1 MARTGRTIDPALVVD
16 IDSWLRYYNDKYRN
30 LVYKDGAMLVLDP
43 TNMSGEPV
51 NTIEPVKGDDYV
63 TLLVSS
69 TTPPERRDAAE
80 AARNAL
86 DERRRE
92 SIKEARTDF
101 LKVEQ
106 DLLLAMDAWR
116 AADTGVARTAAAN
129 QVGHFTK
136 AMEEADRALRSAT
149 YPHRYVTFDEG
160 LPRKI
165 LNLDSR
171 DERKV
176 NVYRL
181 VNEATTPKDRTVIAE
196 DTA

>member
-1 MARTGRTIDPALVVD
+1 MARTGRTINPDLVVD

-30 LVYKDGAMLVLDP
+30 IVYKEGAMLVLDP
-43 TNMSGEPV
+43 ANLGADPLK
-51 NTIEPVKGDDYV
+51 TIEPTKGDDYV

-69 TTPPERRDAAE
+69 TTPPERREAAE
-80 AARNAL
+80 AARNTL
-86 DERRRE
+86 EELRQT
-92 SIKEARTDF
+92 SIHEARAVF
-101 LKVEQ
+101 LNAEQ
-106 DLLLAMDAWR
+106 ELLETMDAWH
-116 AADTGVARTAAAN
+116 AADTVPARIAAAN

-136 AMEEADRALRSAT
+136 MMKDAEHTLRSAT
-149 YPHRYVTFDEG
+149 YPHRHVMFDEG

-165 LNLDSR
+165 IHWDSR

-181 VNEATTPKDRTVIAE
+181 VNETTTPEDRTVIVM

>member
-1 MARTGRTIDPALVVD
+1 MARAGRTINPDLVED

-30 LVYKDGAMLVLDP
+30 IVYKEGTMLVLDP
-43 TNMSGEPV
+43 ANLSAKPV
-51 NTIEPVKGDDYV
+51 KTIEPTKGDDYV

-69 TTPPERRDAAE
+69 DTSPERREAAE
-80 AARNAL
+80 AARNVI
-86 DERRRE
+86 EEQRQE
-92 SIKEARTDF
+92 SLKEARAVF
-101 LKVEQ
+101 LEVEQ
-106 DLLLAMDAWR
+106 DLLAAMDAWR
-116 AADTGVARTAAAN
+116 AADTGTARTAAAN

-136 AMEEADRALRSAT
+136 AMEDAERTLRSTA

-165 LNLDSR
+165 LQWDSR
-171 DERKV
+171 DERKT

-181 VNEATTPKDRTVIAE
+181 VNETTTPKDRTVIVA